1 MSVFINY
8 QQEREISKEIH
19 DPVEAIPGVSQKD
32 LCKSGFKFLHTS
44 TISTSILWWFY
55 VRNLY
60 WSN

>member
-44 TISTSILWWFY
+44 TISTSIL
-55 VRNLY
+55 
-60 WSN
+60 